1 MTARAPLFHAV
12 LVAMA
17 LALSAC
23 AECLDMDPPQ
33 TCPHPAPLVL
43 HQDGPFN
50 GGGNGM

>member
-1 MTARAPLFHAV
+1 
-12 LVAMA
+12 MA

-23 AECLDMDPPQ
+23 AECFDGDPPQ